1 MSSRLTSPFSTKI
14 SNSKLTLEEIQMYQ
28 DGPDR
33 KMFTRLI
40 MDMMRDP
47 AESLLIIATWLWL
60 EERGFSNII
69 GKTVGV
75 SDILVSMLAD
85 EAVIFLKS
93 LNVHT
98 PRIDLKGGI
107 HFTTH
112 LTDQKLSLQ
121 TFESSKRFTAIAGI
135 RNTLQTVCSR
145 IFTDILLC
153 LFFGTP
159 DIVLDRPLLVP
170 GFPHPLF
177 GSLTI
182 STEPKEYKPSTKIW
196 EFASVIN
203 QGWTP
208 SDIRS
213 LELYVPADER
223 TLFLTFSRG
232 FPVSEDEVLDVF
244 DKEYGD
250 CVERIEMGNVSTVYE
265 QPLYAR
271 LILKSFN
278 DGEIILKGRRVSKFR
293 VNGKHI
299 WARRYEIR
307 D

>member
-1 MSSRLTSPFSTKI
+1 MSNFKV
-14 SNSKLTLEEIQMYQ
+14 TLEEIQMYHKM
-28 DGPDR
+28 GR
-33 KMFTRLI
+33 KMLTRLI

-112 LTDQKLSLQ
+112 VTDRKLSLQ
-121 TFESSKRFTAIAGI
+121 TFEYSKRFTAIVGI

-153 LFFGTP
+153 MFFGTP
-159 DIVLDRPLLVP
+159 AKK
-170 GFPHPLF
+170 H
-177 GSLTI
+177 
-182 STEPKEYKPSTKIW
+182 
-196 EFASVIN
+196 
-203 QGWTP
+203 
-208 SDIRS
+208 
-213 LELYVPADER
+213 
-223 TLFLTFSRG
+223 
-232 FPVSEDEVLDVF
+232 
-244 DKEYGD
+244 GD

-271 LILKSFN
+271 LILKS
-278 DGEIILKGRRVSKFR
+278 LTMPR
-293 VNGKHI
+293 
-299 WARRYEIR
+299 
-307 D
+307 